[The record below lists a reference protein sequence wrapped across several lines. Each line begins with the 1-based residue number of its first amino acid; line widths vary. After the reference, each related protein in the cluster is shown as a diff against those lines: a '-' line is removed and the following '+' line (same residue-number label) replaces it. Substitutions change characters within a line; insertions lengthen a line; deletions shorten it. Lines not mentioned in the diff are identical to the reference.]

1 MFPGTKCIDYE
12 LVKSAISYLDSLK
25 GNMRAQG
32 AAWAAVVTWAHDAA
46 RQGGPPHVRDL
57 PEHARGAAARVRH
70 IANALAAR
78 LPDPLQTGD
87 AAVVYKAAWF
97 AMHFRGYHAWMQ
109 QRSASRRWAPGD
121 GSEWGI
127 LSSAATT
134 TDAARVLRFL
144 CNGLPGGSRW
154 RPREQR
160 PPRTCSSCADEGVVI
175 AQEAPTRLQ
184 SGRIAPGLGWCRG
197 CAGPW
202 TDGQTWACLPDDS
215 LPPQLRPSAAR
226 LREERPGLLHFSGA
240 PSCYG
245 ACPLCGSGEAGAEH
259 LWVGCPVTETVWD
272 EFGDGT
278 MPWAHALRT
287 GNVAHGFTAHIL
299 SQVVFLHSALVGRA
313 ALTASESVRRIRA
326 AIRCAVNSDDPASD
340 ADCQEDHGTCPTSGP
355 ADYAV

>member
-1 MFPGTKCIDYE
+1 MGRKASMWNVYVASLIPYPAQVIPPSPATVRSFRKALRLAFLPGGAAWCTTTAITALGPVWGIRGSPKCPE
-12 LVKSAISYLDSLK
+12 ASARAQGALAHIRGSAW
-25 GNMRAQG
+25 GPAPARRAQG

-46 RQGGPPHVRDL
+46 RHGGPPHVRDL
-57 PEHARGAAARVRH
+57 PEHARGAAARVRQ

-78 LPDPLQTGD
+78 LPDPLQAGD

-109 QRSASRRWAPGD
+109 QRSAGRRWAPGD

-127 LSSAATT
+127 LSSAATA

-202 TDGQTWACLPDDS
+202 TEGQTWACLPDDS

-226 LREERPGLLHFSGA
+226 LRDERPGLAHFSGA
-240 PSCYG
+240 PSSYG

-278 MPWAHALRT
+278 MP
-287 GNVAHGFTAHIL
+287 
-299 SQVVFLHSALVGRA
+299 
-313 ALTASESVRRIRA
+313 
-326 AIRCAVNSDDPASD
+326 
-340 ADCQEDHGTCPTSGP
+340 
-355 ADYAV
+355 